1 MTKAK
6 ARILARCIHR
16 GYNTIEDID
25 EKYSD
30 VVREQ
35 YLLLF
40 GEELAV

>member
-6 ARILARCIHR
+6 ARILARCIYR
-16 GYNTIEDID
+16 GTKTIEDV
-25 EKYSD
+25 EEQYRD

-40 GEELAV
+40 GEELA

>member
-16 GYNTIEDID
+16 GSKTIDDVD
-25 EKYSD
+25 EQHRN

-40 GEELAV
+40 GEELV

>member
-6 ARILARCIHR
+6 ARILARCIYR
-16 GYNTIEDID
+16 GTKTIDDVE
-25 EKYSD
+25 EQYMD

-40 GEELAV
+40 GEELA